1 MRSNEKDI
9 GDYKQIF
16 NKMTSLGPNVVK
28 QPFGTKGMNW
38 SVEAEYNS
46 LKKTLGVVKDDTIA
60 KGCPDISD
68 ARQAAEAVLTLSSTS
83 NGKGHSLH
91 S

>member
-1 MRSNEKDI
+1 MPQIHVVER
-9 GDYKQIF
+9 DYKQIF

-68 ARQAAEAVLTLSSTS
+68 ARQAAEAVLTLFHFKRESSR
-83 NGKGHSLH
+83 
-91 S
+91 